1 MTGLYATANRDE
13 RDKGLVVLRLE
24 SPPGLL
30 ESSIK
35 YSSDQIRHITEPQT
49 ELSIAI
55 PNLLLGVMRK
65 LTKMYY
71 YYCHHYYLY
80 ICIYLFASIYTTD
93 QKFGINTFFYI
104 YIINKI

>member
-80 ICIYLFASIYTTD
+80 YVFIYLQVYTPLIRSLGSIHC
-93 QKFGINTFFYI
+93 FI